1 MLKIMHDKIS
11 NTITLLSERLAET
24 SLVFGSVAV

>member
-1 MLKIMHDKIS
+1 MLKIMRDQIS
-11 NTITLLSERLAET
+11 NTVTLLFECLAET